1 MKRKIRFPLLAK
13 MLIMTLFVSLIPLG
27 MMSFMAYNG
36 INYLTNN
43 IVNVGTI
50 TLDDLGKKYIK
61 EKAETVARQLEIYL
75 KAHPEVKPENIL
87 NFSELKDI
95 AIQKVGETGFTCL
108 YDVNGIIFLHPQREM
123 TKGFNLRALSKKFP
137 IWWRIIEK
145 SFKEPT
151 GGEYLWKDPDG
162 KIRKKYMY
170 SVPVGDTPFRLGA
183 TTYIREFSSPLE
195 RIQSIIKTQS
205 ISILT
210 IVFIIFALF
219 FIFALV
225 FSFLFARWVAKPIT
239 ELTDI
244 ADRIA
249 LGDFSGTITV
259 KRKDEIGMLS
269 ESLSRMQESLKVA
282 IERLRAKKRRKRI

>member
-170 SVPVGDTPFRLGA
+170 SVPVGDEEFYGVCAELVHFGCSRFGVVVAHLRGGMGVFDCRLVG
-183 TTYIREFSSPLE
+183 YLEVFPEPVFHEVCEFL
-195 RIQSIIKTQS
+195 
-205 ISILT
+205 
-210 IVFIIFALF
+210 LF
-219 FIFALV
+219 
-225 FSFLFARWVAKPIT
+225 
-239 ELTDI
+239 
-244 ADRIA
+244 
-249 LGDFSGTITV
+249 
-259 KRKDEIGMLS
+259 
-269 ESLSRMQESLKVA
+269 
-282 IERLRAKKRRKRI
+282 